1 MPDDAPDARTT
12 SATPWP
18 EPRAGGRRRRA
29 AYLLLLAPFV
39 ALLAVPLY
47 AREEPSLLGW
57 PFFYWYQFA
66 WGLITIALMALVLRL
81 TRCGEDDGEVS
92 GRQGGDDA
100 R

>member
-1 MPDDAPDARTT
+1 MPDEAPDARTT
-12 SATPWP
+12 SATPCP
-18 EPRAGGRRRRA
+18 EPPAGGRRRRVA
-29 AYLLLLAPFV
+29 LLLLLAPFV

-81 TRCGEDDGEVS
+81 TRSGEEDDEPPA
-92 GRQGGDDA
+92 RHAGDDA

>member
-12 SATPWP
+12 SATPSH
-18 EPRAGGRRRRA
+18 EPGARGARRRA
-29 AYLLLLAPFV
+29 HLLLLAPFV

-66 WGLITIALMALVLRL
+66 WGLITIALMAIVHRV
-81 TRCGEDDGEVS
+81 T
-92 GRQGGDDA
+92 GRGHRRSAASPPRANDA
-100 R
+100 ER